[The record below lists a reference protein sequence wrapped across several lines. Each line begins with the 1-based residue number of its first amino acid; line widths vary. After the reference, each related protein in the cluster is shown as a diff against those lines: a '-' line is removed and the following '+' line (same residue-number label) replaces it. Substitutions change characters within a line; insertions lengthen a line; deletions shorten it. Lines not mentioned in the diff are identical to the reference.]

1 MKAVILARVSTKEQ
15 EDGHSLDAQISNLRQ
30 YADRNN
36 FQIIKQFTA
45 IESSTKGER
54 PEFMRMIDFIKA
66 QKEKIALVVDTVDRL
81 QRSFKETPVLNELFE
96 KDILE
101 LHFVKESNVLNKDSN
116 SMQKLMWNMGVVMA
130 QSYTDS
136 LSDNVKRSLKQK
148 LSQGECTGSA
158 PLGYLNAP
166 DPERRKNTVIIDP
179 ERAFLV
185 RNLFQ
190 EYSKGIYSI
199 AELVRKANDWGLRTL
214 KGKKVYTQTIH
225 RLLQNPFYYGM
236 MKVKG
241 QLYPHAYDPLI
252 SKDLFDACQAVRE
265 GRGRNQAVVETKYP
279 YIFRGLIKCAV
290 SGRLVSC
297 DLKKGRHI
305 YLINRDPANP
315 DKKLYTKENIVLDQL
330 RGIFASIQ
338 IPEELLTE
346 ILESLKK
353 THRNEQDYYQASIT
367 ALNKE
372 HGILTRRLDVLLDE
386 YLDKSITKD
395 MYDRKHGQLIQHRQE
410 VQEQLE
416 RHNSGDEEFRMA
428 VSTLVSIAS
437 KALNIFDRSTTD
449 EKRQLIGYVFSNLEL
464 KGAKL
469 CYTLKTPFD
478 LLVNLTSYQKWQGRQ
493 DSNLRHPVLETGA
506 LPTELHPYIVRY

>member
-66 QKEKIALVVDTVDRL
+66 QKEKIALIVDTVDRL
-81 QRSFKETPVLNELFE
+81 QRSFKETPVLNELCQKE
-96 KDILE
+96 VLE
-101 LHFVKESNVLNKDSN
+101 LHFVKEGNVLNKDSN

-136 LSDNVKRSLKQK
+136 LSDNVKRSIKQK
-148 LSQGECTGSA
+148 LSQGEWIGPA
-158 PLGYLNAP
+158 PLGYLNVP
-166 DPERRKNTVIIDP
+166 DIEKRKNTIILDP

-185 RNLFQ
+185 KNLFQ
-190 EYSKGIYSI
+190 EYSKGIYSV
-199 AELVRKANDWGLRTL
+199 AELTRKANDWGLTTR
-214 KGKKVYTQTIH
+214 KGARVYTQTIH
-225 RLLQNPFYYGM
+225 TLLQKPFYYGM
-236 MKVKG
+236 MEVKG
-241 QLYPHAYDPLI
+241 QLYPHSYDPLI
-252 SKDLFDACQAVRE
+252 SKELFDACQDARE
-265 GRGRNQAVVETKYP
+265 GRGRNQAIVKTKYP

-297 DLKKGRHI
+297 DLKKGKHI
-305 YLINRDPANP
+305 YLISRDPANP
-315 DKKLYTKENIVLDQL
+315 DRKLYTKEDIILDQA
-330 RGIFASIQ
+330 RDIFASIQ
-338 IPEELLTE
+338 IPEELLSE

-353 THRNEQDYYQASIT
+353 IHKNEQDYYHASIT

-372 HGILTRRLDVLLDE
+372 HGILTKRLDVLLDE

-395 MYDRKHGQLIQHRQE
+395 MYDRKHGQLIQRRQE

-428 VSTLVSIAS
+428 VSTLVSVAS
-437 KALNIFDRSTTD
+437 KALDIFDRSTTD

-469 CYTLKTPFD
+469 YYTLKMPFD
-478 LLVNLTSYQKWQGRQ
+478 LLVNLSSYKEWLLEQ
-493 DSNLRHPVLETGA
+493 DSNLRP
-506 LPTELHPYIVRY
+506 ID